1 MSRILA
7 EVAGKLL
14 TLLGY
19 DGTDFRNI
27 HVDAAGDL
35 QVDVATS
42 ALPTGAATEATLAL
56 VATEAKLELVRALLS
71 SIDLEIDNVRIDL
84 ADLETELKL
93 KADLTETQPVSAAVL
108 PLPAGASTSANQLLL
123 RAKFQDQAFTYKG
136 QVYQKNSHVMTED
149 ATYIQLGAA
158 VPEGEVW
165 VITGMLA
172 NDWQTQLDVLYLGFQ
187 KGAVQYWGGA
197 AGPALAK
204 VGAFLPSPMILVE
217 DDQPAAY
224 YYNALNNNAL
234 TMTVFGYKMTLA
246 P

>member
-1 MSRILA
+1 MSRVLA

-136 QVYQKNSHVMTED
+136 QVYQK
-149 ATYIQLGAA
+149 I
-158 VPEGEVW
+158 
-165 VITGMLA
+165 
-172 NDWQTQLDVLYLGFQ
+172 
-187 KGAVQYWGGA
+187 
-197 AGPALAK
+197 
-204 VGAFLPSPMILVE
+204 PM
-217 DDQPAAY
+217 
-224 YYNALNNNAL
+224 
-234 TMTVFGYKMTLA
+234 
-246 P
+246 